1 MGNKNTKHCD
11 KLKRDLVKQ
20 GCRIKEKRNNIL
32 LLPPLGVDAP
42 PYTWHP
48 SDKHIGPVVDFVKKH
63 YASALD
69 FSKLS
74 HRRFKE

>member
-1 MGNKNTKHCD
+1 MKKTKHCT

-20 GCRIKEKRNNIL
+20 GCRIKEKRNNSL

-42 PYTWHP
+42 AYTWHP
-48 SDKHIGPVVDFVKKH
+48 SDQHIGPVVDFIKKH
-63 YASALD
+63 YAGVLD

-74 HRRFKE
+74 HRRFKQ